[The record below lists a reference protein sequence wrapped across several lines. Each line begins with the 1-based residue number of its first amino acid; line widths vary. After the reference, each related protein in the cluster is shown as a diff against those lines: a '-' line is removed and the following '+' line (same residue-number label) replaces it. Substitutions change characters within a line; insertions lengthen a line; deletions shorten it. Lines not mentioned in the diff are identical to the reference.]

1 MTLHQPG
8 VLCDIG
14 LVLLQLF
21 NFFTDL
27 GKNISY
33 GLVGAAA
40 DAIEEGM
47 TGLYVQ
53 FYRCHACTVLSAVML
68 LFHQQVQ
75 FIEPVGNRTVL
86 LQVIRKWFSKP
97 YKCQSAFMFYLVAHT
112 EGRKVRKKLPTGIRL
127 LVHAGIG

>member
-1 MTLHQPG
+1 MTLHEAG
-8 VLCDIG
+8 MFSYIG

-21 NFFTDL
+21 NFFADL
-27 GKNISY
+27 RKDICDR
-33 GLVGAAA
+33 LRCAAA
-40 DAIEEGM
+40 DAVEEWM
-47 TGLYVQ
+47 TGFYVE
-53 FYRCHACTVLSAVML
+53 FYSGHTCAVLTAIML